1 MDKGTELFDASHE
14 LRGTSLICQAASL
27 LAADAPLDEIFERL
41 SGLLATHVDASAV
54 FVASILSGY
63 VIWGNTPEEW
73 APGGSSPIYRERPG
87 SNDAVSAIFVPMRAG
102 GRTIGALLCPEHA
115 RGRLGRGRSR
125 SGGGDRTFP
134 GRGRRKQPAGR
145 AAYPHR

>member
-73 APGGSSPIYRERPG
+73 APGGSSPIYRERPEATTR
-87 SNDAVSAIFVPMRAG
+87 SRPSSCRCVPA
-102 GRTIGALLCPEHA
+102 A
-115 RGRLGRGRSR
+115 GRSVHF
-125 SGGGDRTFP
+125 SVQSTH
-134 GRGRRKQPAGR
+134 AG
-145 AAYPHR
+145 A